1 MQTGAAHRL
10 SDGEGSGGAGLDPGC
25 RSADGCRNDAGAVDA
40 DGYGGGGADSLS
52 ERPLYVGGNAAVPR
66 QDPPS
71 GSYLE
76 RADGAGRDDVRVCR
90 AFLPHAVDVLRD
102 ERHHYQRAA
111 DVHDL
116 SGGAVPDAGSFPVGG
131 IRHGWTFLVGGGG
144 QQALFPGFSE
154 FPDLF
159 RDGFRPERTAY
170 SPFPVR
176 NPGPDYAGILR
187 LSHDA
192 GGVAV
197 QEKGI
202 LRRNRMKDI
211 INARCGWAG
220 TDELYIKYHDEE
232 WGVPNHNDRDLFELL
247 ILEGFQAGLSW
258 ITVLKKREAFRK
270 AFDNFDVTK
279 VSEYDEEK
287 INALLENKDI
297 IRSRGK
303 ITAAINNAKIF
314 IEIQKEF
321 GSFSNYI
328 WGFTDNKVIK
338 NTTGEIP
345 VKTELSDMVSK
356 DLKKRGM
363 KYTGSVIIYSYLQ
376 AIGVVNDHDINCY
389 KY

>member
-1 MQTGAAHRL
+1 MKR
-10 SDGEGSGGAGLDPGC
+10 C
-25 RSADGCRNDAGAVDA
+25 FWVDEK
-40 DGYGGGGADSLS
+40 S
-52 ERPLYVGGNAAVPR
+52 EIYV
-66 QDPPS
+66 
-71 GSYLE
+71 
-76 RADGAGRDDVRVCR
+76 
-90 AFLPHAVDVLRD
+90 
-102 ERHHYQRAA
+102 
-111 DVHDL
+111 
-116 SGGAVPDAGSFPVGG
+116 
-131 IRHGWTFLVGGGG
+131 
-144 QQALFPGFSE
+144 
-154 FPDLF
+154 
-159 RDGFRPERTAY
+159 
-170 SPFPVR
+170 
-176 NPGPDYAGILR
+176 
-187 LSHDA
+187 
-192 GGVAV
+192 
-197 QEKGI
+197 
-202 LRRNRMKDI
+202 
-211 INARCGWAG
+211 
-220 TDELYIKYHDEE
+220 KYHDEE

-314 IEIQKEF
+314 IEIQKDF

>member
-1 MQTGAAHRL
+1 MKR
-10 SDGEGSGGAGLDPGC
+10 C
-25 RSADGCRNDAGAVDA
+25 FWVDEK
-40 DGYGGGGADSLS
+40 S
-52 ERPLYVGGNAAVPR
+52 EIYV
-66 QDPPS
+66 
-71 GSYLE
+71 
-76 RADGAGRDDVRVCR
+76 
-90 AFLPHAVDVLRD
+90 
-102 ERHHYQRAA
+102 
-111 DVHDL
+111 
-116 SGGAVPDAGSFPVGG
+116 
-131 IRHGWTFLVGGGG
+131 
-144 QQALFPGFSE
+144 
-154 FPDLF
+154 
-159 RDGFRPERTAY
+159 
-170 SPFPVR
+170 
-176 NPGPDYAGILR
+176 
-187 LSHDA
+187 
-192 GGVAV
+192 
-197 QEKGI
+197 
-202 LRRNRMKDI
+202 
-211 INARCGWAG
+211 
-220 TDELYIKYHDEE
+220 KYHDEE

-279 VSEYDEEK
+279 FSEYDEEK

-376 AIGVVNDHDINCY
+376 AVGVVNDHDINCY